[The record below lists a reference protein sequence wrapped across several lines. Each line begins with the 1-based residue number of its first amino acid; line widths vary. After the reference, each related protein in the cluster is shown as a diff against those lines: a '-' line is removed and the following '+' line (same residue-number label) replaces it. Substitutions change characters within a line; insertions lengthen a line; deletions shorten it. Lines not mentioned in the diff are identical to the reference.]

1 MVSKTKYPLQGKL
14 YTGRV
19 DGEERE
25 VKQGENVLLQFA
37 NRYSNSGRTM
47 IADNLF
53 TTLDGVKR
61 LAAIGISFV
70 GTIRANKRC
79 VPDEMRKNPSR
90 PILSTL
96 FGFHENLVSIC
107 SYVPKKNK
115 SVNLL
120 STIHYT
126 KHVDGEAKM
135 PAAKTFYNSTKAG
148 VDCMDQM
155 VTHFSCK
162 RSTKRWTFAFF
173 CNMLDVMALAA
184 FIICKDIDKLD
195 KTNARRTFLDTLTKS
210 LVLSEIENRMNNV
223 HIVKQFNTRTAC
235 ESFFGKPLNI
245 QTRIYSMQSGPN
257 TLEKKRDCKLCYNG
271 PEKTRRKTRFFCV
284 TQRSSMPTTL
294 KGGLQLLFLS

>member
-1 MVSKTKYPLQGKL
+1 
-14 YTGRV
+14 
-19 DGEERE
+19 
-25 VKQGENVLLQFA
+25 
-37 NRYSNSGRTM
+37 
-47 IADNLF
+47 
-53 TTLDGVKR
+53 
-61 LAAIGISFV
+61 
-70 GTIRANKRC
+70 
-79 VPDEMRKNPSR
+79 
-90 PILSTL
+90 
-96 FGFHENLVSIC
+96 
-107 SYVPKKNK
+107 
-115 SVNLL
+115 
-120 STIHYT
+120 
-126 KHVDGEAKM
+126 
-135 PAAKTFYNSTKAG
+135 
-148 VDCMDQM
+148 
-155 VTHFSCK
+155 
-162 RSTKRWTFAFF
+162 
-173 CNMLDVMALAA
+173 MALSA